1 MAIRDPRPLSY
12 IERAAGVFFCKQ
24 NPGQSSPGKTLKIL
38 PQNVSET
45 GGRRGGDSTKFQ
57 RVFTARNGK
66 DLLTKV
72 K

>member
-1 MAIRDPRPLSY
+1 MQAKPGP
-12 IERAAGVFFCKQ
+12 

-66 DLLTKV
+66 GGNEKNKRIELKKV
-72 K
+72 KTQG